1 MKKKWVTRLR
11 NKEDMKIAI
20 LCLMAASIFWFFHA
34 MNDNYITNIEYP
46 IEVRYDPSVIIK
58 TGKIPKEINVNVSGY
73 GWHLLRKQL
82 FLRSKPCIIQVSNP
96 NKQHYLTKYQLQNII
111 AKQLN
116 SSNIKIN
123 QLDIDT
129 FFLPFDWLVHKNVF
143 LNLSEENLDSLY
155 VVKNI
160 EFSSDTIKINGPKKI
175 VTTIDDTI
183 CVESKNINDAK
194 ENIFDIALKNY
205 FPEEITLEDT
215 IVNVFVELFEYKEQQ
230 LKLPIHILNTAQKD
244 IIYHDSLSVYYQIRE
259 DSIPFLKSTDF
270 NAIIHYQQKTEDD
283 TYLIELIEQPSFIRF
298 QKIIPTNIKLA
309 K

>member
-1 MKKKWVTRLR
+1 MKKKWVTKLR
-11 NKEDMKIAI
+11 NKEDTKIAI

-34 MNDNYITNIEYP
+34 MNDNYTTNIEYP
-46 IEVRYDPSVIIK
+46 IEVHYDPSVIIK

-73 GWHLLRKQL
+73 GWHLLRKQ
-82 FLRSKPCIIQVSNP
+82 FLLRNKPCIIKVSNP
-96 NKQHYLTKYQLQNII
+96 NKQKYLTKNQLQNII

-129 FFLPFDWLVHKNVF
+129 FFLPFDWLVHKNIF

-175 VTTIDDTI
+175 IKTIDDTI
-183 CVESKNINDAK
+183 CVESQNINDSK
-194 ENIFDIALKNY
+194 ENIFDITLRNY
-205 FPEEITLEDT
+205 FPKEITLQDT
-215 IVNVFVELFEYKEQQ
+215 VVNVFVELFEYKEQQ
-230 LKLPIHILNTAQKD
+230 LKLPIHILNTAKKD
-244 IIYHDSLSVYYQIRE
+244 IIYHDSLFVSYQIRE
-259 DSIPFLKSTDF
+259 DSIPFVKSTDF
-270 NAIIHYQQKTEDD
+270 NAIINYQQKTEDD

-298 QKIIPTNIKLA
+298 QKIIPTSIKLA